1 MTTQATRPP
10 DIADIR
16 KQLGLA
22 AQHLTAANGELR
34 ADRCI
39 SQIIYAL
46 TFTLEALWSAFPP
59 VTPSSAQAPQEGTED
74 ERTRN

>member
-1 MTTQATRPP
+1 MSTQATRPP

-59 VTPSSAQAPQEGTED
+59 ECPKGPAP
-74 ERTRN
+74 